1 MKSVSGATHE
11 ANRIDELIVDGL
23 PYKDNVKIAQAL
35 NNHFVSLANQS
46 ASANVDESL
55 LESAVSQ
62 SLSDI
67 PEISANEI
75 EKIIE

>member
-1 MKSVSGATHE
+1 MKSVSGGTHE

-35 NNHFVSLANQS
+35 NNHFISLANQS
-46 ASANVDESL
+46 ANVNKSL
-55 LESAVSQ
+55 LESTISQ
-62 SLSDI
+62 SLCDI

-75 EKIIE
+75 EK